1 MNIGLFY
8 DTETTGLPLFREP
21 SESAAQ
27 PHLVQLGASL
37 VDLDTRSVLSS
48 IDVIVKPGGW
58 TIPDDV
64 AAIHGITTEK
74 AMDLGIPEEAA
85 IDMLFS
91 MWSNRV
97 RIAHNEQF
105 DARILRIAAK
115 RYLDPREPML
125 AIPPSDEWKAGR
137 SECTAVMSTPLCQLP
152 PTDKMRK
159 AGFNNFKTPKLSEAY
174 RHFFG
179 KDFEGAHTAG
189 ADTKACMEVYFAIK
203 DQQVA
208 KAA

>member
-21 SESAAQ
+21 SESPAQ

-48 IDVIVKPGGW
+48 IDVIVKPDGW
-58 TIPDDV
+58 TISNEV

-91 MWSNRV
+91 MWSNRL

-137 SECTAVMSTPLCQLP
+137 SECTAVMTTPLCQLP
-152 PTDKMRK
+152 PTEKMRK

-174 RHFFG
+174 HHFFG

-189 ADTKACMEVYFAIK
+189 ADTRACMEVYFAAK
-203 DQQVA
+203 DLQTA

>member
-1 MNIGLFY
+1 MTPALFY

-21 SESAAQ
+21 SEHPDQ
-27 PHLVQLGASL
+27 PHLVQLGANL
-37 VDLDTRSVLSS
+37 VDLDTRTVLSS
-48 IDVIVKPGGW
+48 IDVIIKPNGW
-58 TIPDDV
+58 TIPDEV
-64 AAIHGITTEK
+64 ADIHGITTEK
-74 AMDLGIPEEAA
+74 AHDLGIPEETA
-85 IDMLFS
+85 IDMLLS
-91 MWSNRV
+91 MWGNRL

-125 AIPPSDEWKAGR
+125 AISPSDEWKAGR
-137 SECTAVMSTPLCQLP
+137 SECTAVMTTPLCQLP
-152 PTDKMRK
+152 PTEKMRK
-159 AGFNNFKTPKLSEAY
+159 AGFNNFKTPKLAEAY

-189 ADTKACMEVYFAIK
+189 ADTKACMEVYFAVK
-203 DQQVA
+203 DQQAA